1 MANKES
7 ISSQYSIVLARIDFL
22 IRDIPKIDTLDL
34 KVQKNLST
42 QLILLRKSVTDL
54 GENIRTA
61 DNEIRIIIR
70 DWLLIEKVDSK

>member
-70 DWLLIEKVDSK
+70 DLLLIEKVDSK

>member
-22 IRDIPKIDTLDL
+22 IREIPKIDTLDL

-70 DWLLIEKVDSK
+70 DWLLIEKVDYK

>member
-61 DNEIRIIIR
+61 DNEIRIII
-70 DWLLIEKVDSK
+70 

>member
-54 GENIRTA
+54 RENIRTA